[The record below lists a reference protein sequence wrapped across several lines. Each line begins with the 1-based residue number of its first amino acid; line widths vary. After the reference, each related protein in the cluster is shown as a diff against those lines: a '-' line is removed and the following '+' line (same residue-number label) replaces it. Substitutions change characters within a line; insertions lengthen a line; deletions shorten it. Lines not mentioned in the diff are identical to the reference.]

1 MRVKY
6 LLCTEYLLI
15 YSVIFYF
22 ESAQSY
28 VFRQQSTYKYLFF
41 VLTNWKKDQKK
52 VLWLKRQKGWKR
64 EKKINGTQRIG
75 LTCVAGVLRDKRESL
90 LLPVP
95 AQSTLQM

>member
-52 VLWLKRQKGWKR
+52 VL
-64 EKKINGTQRIG
+64 
-75 LTCVAGVLRDKRESL
+75 
-90 LLPVP
+90 
-95 AQSTLQM
+95 